1 MPGYLRASGT
11 RLIRGR
17 DFTKAD
23 TADALPVALI
33 SESMARQFWPHQ
45 NPIGKRL
52 TLTFRPGVV
61 REVVGV
67 VGDAKITGLDTLEP
81 VAALYTPFAQNPG
94 GPLSLVVRTSVPP
107 KNVTPSIAASIH
119 EIDPELPLLNVR
131 TMDEVVGASIAQ
143 QQFAMELLGAFAA
156 LALLLAAIGIYS
168 VLSWTVRQ
176 RVREIGIRRA
186 LGAPTRDLLRM
197 VVVEG
202 LKPTVWGVVLGVAS
216 ALALGRLLS
225 ALIFGVTPHDVTTL
239 SSVATIIALVGVAAT
254 LLPAYRATR
263 VDPVIA
269 LRDEP

>member
-1 MPGYLRASGT
+1 M
-11 RLIRGR
+11 
-17 DFTKAD
+17 
-23 TADALPVALI
+23 
-33 SESMARQFWPHQ
+33 
-45 NPIGKRL
+45 
-52 TLTFRPGVV
+52 
-61 REVVGV
+61 
-67 VGDAKITGLDTLEP
+67 
-81 VAALYTPFAQNPG
+81 AAL
-94 GPLSLVVRTSVPP
+94 L
-107 KNVTPSIAASIH
+107 H
-119 EIDPELPLLNVR
+119 ELDPDLPLLNVR
-131 TMDEVVGASIAQ
+131 TMDEVVGRSISQ

-202 LKPTVWGVVLGVAS
+202 LKPTVWGVVLG
-216 ALALGRLLS
+216 RLLS
-225 ALIFGVTPHDVTTL
+225 ALIFGVTPHDITTL
-239 SSVATIIALVGVAAT
+239 SSVAMIITLVGVSAT